1 LHSYFTH
8 SAKVIIGKRIKMLRK
23 QNNMT
28 MQQLADLIKADRQY
42 VWNIEN
48 GEVNLTL
55 DYIDR
60 IAKALNVSQ
69 SEFLNTNI

>member
-1 LHSYFTH
+1 
-8 SAKVIIGKRIKMLRK
+8 
-23 QNNMT
+23 MT

-42 VWNIEN
+42 IWNIEH

-60 IAKALNVSQ
+60 IANALKVSQ